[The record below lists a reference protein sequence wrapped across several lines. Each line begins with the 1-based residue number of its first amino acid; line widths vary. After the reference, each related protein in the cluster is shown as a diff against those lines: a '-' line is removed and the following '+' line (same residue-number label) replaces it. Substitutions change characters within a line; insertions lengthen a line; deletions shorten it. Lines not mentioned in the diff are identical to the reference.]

1 MFGDNVPQ
9 ERAESAKEA
18 ARTCDALLAMLIT
31 KGTTYAPFCL
41 EYIDNF
47 SFKSAAWEPFRDF
60 IPEDERNCF
69 VDSYNKRL
77 TSSNPIVLVAPHI
90 SFLEVNTLCYICV
103 ALS

>member
-1 MFGDNVPQ
+1 MFVDNVPQ

-47 SFKSAAWEPFRDF
+47 SFKYVAWEPFW
-60 IPEDERNCF
+60 
-69 VDSYNKRL
+69 
-77 TSSNPIVLVAPHI
+77 
-90 SFLEVNTLCYICV
+90 
-103 ALS
+103 